1 MYIFRIFNKKNY
13 LFNEYKLIFNKN
25 TYYELEFY

>member
-1 MYIFRIFNKKNY
+1 MINLTKKNY